1 MKKLTKPQQAIID
14 RMKAGETL
22 QQSRINGEWHLA
34 YIGNTTVQAKT
45 LYALKITHDLLDWED
60 EHMKGWTER
69 RFSLKESTEA

>member
-45 LYALKITHDLLDWED
+45 LRALEDSDLIDWED
-60 EHMKGWTER
+60 THRKGWTHR
-69 RFSLKESTEA
+69 RFYVKESTTA